1 MRSSGLLMHS
11 KELGNVQS
19 SVTKEKDGV
28 NKPLQSI
35 AQHESD
41 GKEVVLRKFS

>member
-1 MRSSGLLMHS
+1 MRSPLLLR
-11 KELGNVQS
+11 K
-19 SVTKEKDGV
+19 KDGV

-41 GKEVVLRKFS
+41 GKEVSHKVKIDRISKQVKSKT

>member
-1 MRSSGLLMHS
+1 MRSPLLLRKRM
-11 KELGNVQS
+11 
-19 SVTKEKDGV
+19 GV

-41 GKEVVLRKFS
+41 GKEVSHEVKGVSHKVKIDVLVSR

>member
-1 MRSSGLLMHS
+1 MRSPLLLR
-11 KELGNVQS
+11 K
-19 SVTKEKDGV
+19 KDGV

-41 GKEVVLRKFS
+41 GKEVSHKVKIDRISKQVRSET